1 MDLKI
6 KIIIVLLL
14 GLWFATI
21 FESVMF
27 NIAIG
32 LSAWTWLGITAWYSL
47 RIKDSS
53 EQESVQWMFN
63 EWEWA

>member
-6 KIIIVLLL
+6 GIIVVLLL
-14 GLWFATI
+14 GLWFVTI
-21 FESVMF
+21 FGSVMF

-47 RIKDSS
+47 RMKDSS
-53 EQESVQWMFN
+53 EPETIQWMFN
-63 EWEWA
+63 EREWA